1 VKQNQAIYPVS
12 VMCRLLKVSTAGF
25 YHWRDRPMSER
36 NRRDVELTALVHQI
50 HESSFDGTYGAP
62 RIHMELRLEHGVR
75 VGRKRVARLMR
86 RAGLQGV
93 QKRRFRCTTRPGKP
107 EQYAPDLVQRHFV
120 AGRPNA
126 LWLADVTY
134 IPTDQGWLYLAAIL
148 DVFSR
153 YVVGWA
159 MAERLASTLVL
170 QALEMA
176 LEQRHP
182 EGVIHHSDHGSEYTA
197 VAFSDRCLE
206 LGIARSMGSVGDCF
220 DNAMME
226 SLFSSLEAEVLD
238 RYHFATR
245 QEACRRVFT
254 WLEGWYN
261 PRRRHSALGYVSP
274 REYEL
279 RVAHKPTRRPDRLLP
294 HPREAA
300 WR

>member
-1 VKQNQAIYPVS
+1 MKQNQAIYPVS

-25 YHWRDRPMSER
+25 YHWCDRPMAAR
-36 NRRDVELTALVHQI
+36 DRRDVELTALVCQI

-62 RIHMELRLEHGVR
+62 RIHMELRLGYGVR

-86 RAGLQGV
+86 RAGLKGV

-107 EQYAPDLVQRHFV
+107 ERYAPDLVQRHFT
-120 AGRPNA
+120 AKRPNA

-182 EGVIHHSDHGSEYTA
+182 EEVIHHSDHGSEYTA

-206 LGIARSMGSVGDCF
+206 LGITRSMGTVGDCF

-245 QEACRRVFT
+245 DQARLKVFT

-261 PRRRHSALGYVSP
+261 PHRRHSSLGYLSP
-274 REYEL
+274 REHEQ
-279 RVAHKPTRRPDRLLP
+279 RFAHKPTRRPDRLLP
-294 HPREAA
+294 HPPETA